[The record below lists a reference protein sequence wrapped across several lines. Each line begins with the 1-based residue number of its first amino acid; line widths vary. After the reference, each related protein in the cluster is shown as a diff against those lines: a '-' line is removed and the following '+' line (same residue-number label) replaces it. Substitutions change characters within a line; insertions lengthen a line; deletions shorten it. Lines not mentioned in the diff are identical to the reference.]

1 MEGSGEAERSGA
13 RGVAPSVWSPFSH
26 RAFRWLWIGVFIS
39 TVGTWMQTVGAQWL
53 LVDMPNAAVL
63 VSLVQAANTLPVM
76 LLALPGGVLADS
88 FDRRLLLLTVQVYFI
103 SVASLLVVLTGLG
116 RMTPALL
123 LVLTFALGAG
133 VAVQH
138 PAWQSLIPELLP
150 RAQLRAATR
159 LHMVNVNLARSAGP
173 ALAGVVIAHF
183 GVPFVFALNAASV
196 AFFALVLLL
205 WRRPPVEPDGRERFL
220 PALRAGGRYAR
231 NEPVV
236 RRVMLRSTLF
246 VTPAMAI
253 WGLLPLIASRQL
265 GLGADGFGALF
276 AALGAGAV
284 LGALVLGRLGICLTT
299 NSMIGLSA
307 TLYAAAT
314 VTLAFA
320 THFGVALLAL
330 LVAGMTWTAVNSTLN
345 AELQLFLPAWV
356 RARGLGLFLVVITG
370 SQAIGALVWGLVA
383 DHLGLRTALLMAGG
397 AVCAGAIAG
406 LLWPVQD
413 TGQLDMQPVVWP
425 EARLA
430 VAPEPEAGPILV
442 VIEYIVREE
451 LQPEFLIAMAP
462 LRRSRLRTGAS
473 RWDLYR
479 DGSRPERLLEIFSV
493 PSWQE
498 HLRQHEGRVTAEDRA
513 LEEAA
518 HMLSDP
524 APKADHLLPPQI
536 AGQRPAPGVAQ

>member
-1 MEGSGEAERSGA
+1 MRRGSERVTKRSAEAERSDA
-13 RGVAPSVWSPFSH
+13 SGVVPSVWSPFSH
-26 RAFRWLWIGVFIS
+26 RAFRWLWIGVFTS

-63 VSLVQAANTLPVM
+63 VSLVQAATTLPVM

-88 FDRRLLLLTVQVYFI
+88 FDRRLLLLTVQIYFI
-103 SVASLLVVLTGLG
+103 SVASLLVVLTALD

-150 RAQLRAATR
+150 RTQLRAATR
-159 LHMVNVNLARSAGP
+159 LHMINVNLARSAGP

-183 GVPFVFALNAASV
+183 GVPFVFAVNAASV

-205 WRRPPVEPDGRERFL
+205 WRRPTVEPDGRERFL

-284 LGALVLGRLGICLTT
+284 LGALVLGKLGTFLTT
-299 NSMIGLSA
+299 NSVIGLSA

-320 THFGVALLAL
+320 SHFGVALLAL

-370 SQAIGALVWGLVA
+370 SQAVGALAWGLLT
-383 DHLGLRTALLMAGG
+383 DHLGLRAALLTAAG
-397 AVCAGAIAG
+397 AVCAGAMAG
-406 LLWPVQD
+406 LLWPVRD
-413 TGQLDMQPVVWP
+413 TAQLDMQPVVWP

-430 VAPEPEAGPILV
+430 VAPEPDAGPILV

-451 LQPEFLIAMAP
+451 LQPEFFLAMSP

-479 DGSRPERLLEIFSV
+479 DGSRPDRLLEIFSV

-524 APKADHLLPPQI
+524 APRADHLLPPQMD
-536 AGQRPAPGVAQ
+536 G

>member
-1 MEGSGEAERSGA
+1 MRRGTDRVMESSGETERTDASG
-13 RGVAPSVWSPFSH
+13 VVQSVWSPFSH

-88 FDRRLLLLTVQVYFI
+88 FDRRLLLLTVQIYFI
-103 SVASLLVVLTGLG
+103 SVASLLVVLTASG

-150 RAQLRAATR
+150 RTQLRAATR

-196 AFFALVLLL
+196 AFFALVLLF
-205 WRRPPVEPDGRERFL
+205 WRRPTVEPDGRERFL

-284 LGALVLGRLGICLTT
+284 LGALVLGRLGTCLTT

-307 TLYAAAT
+307 TLYAVAT

-320 THFGVALLAL
+320 PHFVVALLAL

-370 SQAIGALVWGLVA
+370 SQAVGALVWGLVA
-383 DHLGLRTALLMAGG
+383 DHLGLRAALLMAAG
-397 AVCAGAIAG
+397 AVCAGAVAG

-413 TGQLDMQPVVWP
+413 TAQLDMQPVVWP

-451 LQPEFLIAMAP
+451 LQAEFFLAMAP

-493 PSWQE
+493 PTWQE

-513 LEEAA
+513 LEKAA

-524 APKADHLLPPQI
+524 APRADHLLPPQ
-536 AGQRPAPGVAQ
+536 VVE

>member
-1 MEGSGEAERSGA
+1 MASSVEPERIDAS
-13 RGVAPSVWSPFSH
+13 RVEPSIWSPFAH
-26 RAFRWLWIGVFIS
+26 RAFRWLWVGVFVS
-39 TVGTWMQTVGAQWL
+39 TIGTWMQTVGAQWL

-103 SVASLLVVLTGLG
+103 SVASLLVVLTALG

-150 RAQLRAATR
+150 RTQLRPAAR

-196 AFFALVLLL
+196 AFFGLVLLF
-205 WRRPPVEPDGRERFL
+205 WRRPTIEPDGREKFF

-253 WGLLPLIASRQL
+253 WGLLPLIASREL

-284 LGALVLGRLGICLTT
+284 IGALTLGKLSVHLTT
-299 NSMIGLSA
+299 NRMIGLSA
-307 TLYAAAT
+307 LLYAAAM
-314 VTLAFA
+314 VAIAFA
-320 THFGVALLAL
+320 PHFVVALLAL

-370 SQAIGALVWGLVA
+370 SQAVGALVWGLLA
-383 DHLGLRTALLMAGG
+383 DHLGVRASLLIAAGVVCMGALG
-397 AVCAGAIAG
+397 G
-406 LLWPVQD
+406 LLWPVQETTQMD
-413 TGQLDMQPVVWP
+413 LQPVVWP

-430 VAPEPEAGPILV
+430 VTPESQAGPILV

-451 LQPEFLIAMAP
+451 LHPEFLLAMTP

-473 RWDLYR
+473 RWDLYQ
-479 DGSRPERLLEIFSV
+479 DGSRPERLVEIFSV

-513 LEEAA
+513 LERAA

-524 APKADHLLPPQI
+524 PPRADHLLPPQ
-536 AGQRPAPGVAQ
+536 AGQ